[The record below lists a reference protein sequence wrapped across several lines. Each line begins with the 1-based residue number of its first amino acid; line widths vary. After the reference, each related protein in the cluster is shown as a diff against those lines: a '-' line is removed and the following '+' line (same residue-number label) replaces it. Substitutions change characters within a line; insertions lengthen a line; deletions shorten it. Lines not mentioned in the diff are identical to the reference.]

1 MQYSTNNC
9 KKQQRG
15 KKKTNTRNHGT
26 KLNRLVGELEERLK
40 EKPTRKHVEQ
50 R

>member
-9 KKQQRG
+9 KKQRG
-15 KKKTNTRNHGT
+15 GGGTNTRNYGT

-40 EKPTRKHVEQ
+40 ETPTRKHVEQ